1 MRIAIIEIIIFL
13 GIACL
18 GFAGFSAW
26 VRHRPQR
33 LRSETSREEFAELV
47 ETVEGLREQVEL
59 MREEHAELFERVE
72 FTERLLS
79 KGGLSSP
86 P

>member
-1 MRIAIIEIIIFL
+1 MRIAVIEIIIFL

-26 VRHRPQR
+26 VRHRPQQ
-33 LRSETSREEFAELV
+33 LRGGGEVSREEFAELL
-47 ETVEGLREQVEL
+47 ESVEGLREQVEL

-79 KGGLSSP
+79 KGG
-86 P
+86 

>member
-1 MRIAIIEIIIFL
+1 MSFAVIEIILVVGVL

-18 GFAGFSAW
+18 GVVGLSAW
-26 VRHRPQR
+26 VRHRPQQ
-33 LRSETSREEFAELV
+33 LRGGGEVSREEFAELLESV
-47 ETVEGLREQVEL
+47 DGLREQVQL

-79 KGGLSSP
+79 KGR
-86 P
+86 